1 MKKLIGLLL
10 VLAGLTFAM
19 PAQSQIKWGV
29 KGGLNLSQA
38 TFSQS
43 DLNSKNRT
51 GFFIGP
57 MVDINVPIVGID
69 VDGALLYSQRG
80 LKVDD
85 NSSSVTVKAI
95 EIPLNLKYNLGLGS
109 MAGIFFAAGPQFD
122 FNVDKNVSDN
132 LRNYTF
138 KSSTLSFNLG
148 AGLKL
153 LNHLQLGVNYNIP
166 LGRTA
171 DYNRKTAENEIY
183 NCKSK
188 TWQVSVAY
196 LF

>member
-1 MKKLIGLLL
+1 MKKLIGILL

-38 TFSQS
+38 TFSQN

-57 MVDINVPIVGID
+57 MVDINVPILGIG

-95 EIPLNLKYNLGLGS
+95 EIPLNLKYTLGLGS

-122 FNVDKNVSDN
+122 FNMDKNVSDN
-132 LRNYTF
+132 LRDYTF

-171 DYNRKTAENEIY
+171 DYNLKTAEDKIY

-188 TWQVSVAY
+188 TWQVSAAY